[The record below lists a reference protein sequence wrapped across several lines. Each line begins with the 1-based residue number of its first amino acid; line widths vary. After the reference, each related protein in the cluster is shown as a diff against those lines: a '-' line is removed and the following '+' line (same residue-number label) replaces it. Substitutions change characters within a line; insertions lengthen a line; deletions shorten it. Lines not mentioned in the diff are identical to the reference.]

1 MKAGKGGY
9 NKVSN
14 NIPQR
19 TGQKKNRKLNTVL
32 NLSIGMVALLIVVVS
47 IGLIIGGGS
56 DETATD
62 GTENI
67 SVNNSSDTGTNN
79 SDNSFNNNLNAGR
92 EDVENNSGNSENN
105 SNEENNENNDNN
117 GNNENNENNDNN
129 GNNENNENNETNEN
143 NEAPEDGEWEPI
155 GTSQENFSLSFDRGG
170 QNWNEMIEAISYA
183 TGLPSNED
191 ELNVHRL
198 ENGGDQYSAVGTV
211 SASDGDRDRPY
222 RVHLEWV
229 EDEGWKPVS
238 VERLNS
244 NPY

>member
-1 MKAGKGGY
+1 
-9 NKVSN
+9 VSN

-19 TGQKKNRKLNTVL
+19 SGQKKNRKLNTVL

-56 DETATD
+56 DEAATD
-62 GTENI
+62 DAENNSTENI
-67 SVNNSSDTGTNN
+67 SVNDGSDAGMNN

-92 EDVENNSGNSENN
+92 ENVENNNDNSENN
-105 SNEENNENNDNN
+105 SNEENN
-117 GNNENNENNDNN
+117 GNNENTSS
-129 GNNENNENNETNEN
+129 NENNENNEDNENNESNENNENNEN

-155 GTSQENFSLSFDRGG
+155 GTSQENFSLNFDRGG

-229 EDEGWKPVS
+229 ENEGWQPVS

>member
-1 MKAGKGGY
+1 M
-9 NKVSN
+9 SN

-19 TGQKKNRKLNTVL
+19 SGQKKNRKLNTVL

-56 DETATD
+56 DEAATD
-62 GTENI
+62 DAENNSTENI
-67 SVNNSSDTGTNN
+67 SVNDGSDAGMNN

-92 EDVENNSGNSENN
+92 ENVENNNDNSENN
-105 SNEENNENNDNN
+105 SNEENN
-117 GNNENNENNDNN
+117 GNNENTSS
-129 GNNENNENNETNEN
+129 NENNENNEDNENNESNENNENNEN

-155 GTSQENFSLSFDRGG
+155 GTSQENFSLNFDRGG

-229 EDEGWKPVS
+229 ENEGWQPVS